1 MLKEKVLHYYLDNGK
16 CCAESILRACNDVY
30 GLNIAPEDL
39 ILYTGFCGGMASG
52 SVCGC
57 LAASMGVLSKKYVD
71 REDFRELCSNFVTI
85 FREKL
90 GYDSFNC
97 ADLEPR
103 YKTAETRCSAAVIL
117 ASDALEAYISQLD
130 S

>member
-16 CCAESILRACNDVY
+16 CCAESILRSCNDVY
-30 GLNIAPEDL
+30 NLNIAPDDL

-57 LAASMGVLSKKYVD
+57 LAASMGVLSKKYIE
-71 REDFRELCSNFVTI
+71 RENFRELCKNFVTI
-85 FREKL
+85 FQEKL
-90 GYDSFNC
+90 GHDSYNC
-97 ADLEPR
+97 SVLEPI

-117 ASDALEAYISQLD
+117 AADALEAYINELD
-130 S
+130 Q

>member
-1 MLKEKVLHYYLDNGK
+1 MLKEKVLTYYLDQGK
-16 CCAESILRACNDVY
+16 CCAESVLRGANDVY
-30 GLNIAPEDL
+30 GLNIAQEDL

-57 LAASMGVLSKKYVD
+57 LAASMGVLSKKYAD
-71 REDFRELCSNFVTI
+71 REDFKELCRNFVTI

-97 ADLEPR
+97 ADLEPK
-103 YKTAETRCSAAVIL
+103 YKVPEVRCAAAVKL
-117 ASDALEAYISQLD
+117 ACDALEEYLAQLD
-130 S
+130 R